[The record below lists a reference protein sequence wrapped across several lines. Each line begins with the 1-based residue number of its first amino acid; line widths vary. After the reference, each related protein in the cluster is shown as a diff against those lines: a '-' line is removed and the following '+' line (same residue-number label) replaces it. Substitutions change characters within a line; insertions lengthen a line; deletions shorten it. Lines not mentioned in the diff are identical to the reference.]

1 MIQDRLLR
9 AILPDVLID
18 NFDVNNCRI
27 VSKVMLRFI
36 FAVILLLSLVSCGR
50 SVDAPSE
57 NSSGLRTL
65 DALVLDNSA
74 NFSRALA
81 VADSLSAVAVSLV
94 GKAGEAQAHL
104 NAAEAYS
111 DIDLHRAL
119 DHSLR
124 AVRSVRN
131 HRSDADVLN
140 RCLMKLASLYNTQG
154 YMTKEAAEIFESL
167 VPADMSDSSLVKYYV
182 LGVQLYNTLSRQ
194 SIDGTLS
201 KGYAARALALRDSV
215 LSVDP
220 GRVTVAANR
229 FLVDGNPEAAEE
241 VLTGRLSLV
250 GHDSP
255 EAASLYYN
263 LAQVCLAE
271 NKEDEA
277 ETSLIAAAISDLSR
291 GVRNYRAL
299 PQLAMLLL
307 DKGDVDRAYRY
318 ISRSAADAADSHFSK
333 RQIEMA
339 NSISIIDRAY
349 MERRHHHDMMVTVI
363 TIIII
368 CAAAGALIA
377 FMIVRTKNR
386 QLHESARALS
396 RSNERL
402 RDVNR
407 SMKVLNARLA
417 EESRVKEQ
425 YITSFMELCLSYLRK
440 MEAFRAEL
448 GKIAAKGSLAPVVR
462 AINSSRYV
470 NREIAEFFEN
480 FDRAFLSLYPD
491 FVDNLNSL
499 LREGERYSPVERFS
513 TEFRVYALVWLGI
526 TESGEIARFLR
537 CSESTVYNYR
547 TQMRNRAV
555 SRDTFETD
563 ILALSS
569 LGKGGR
575 LSTELML

>member
-1 MIQDRLLR
+1 MGDPL
-9 AILPDVLID
+9 
-18 NFDVNNCRI
+18 
-27 VSKVMLRFI
+27 KVMHRLI
-36 FAVILLLSLVSCGR
+36 FAVILLLSFASCGR
-50 SVDAPSE
+50 QADTSSGK
-57 NSSGLRTL
+57 SSGLRTL

-94 GKAGEAQAHL
+94 GEDGEAQAHL
-104 NAAEAYS
+104 YAAEAYS

-119 DHSLR
+119 DHTLR

-131 HRSDADVLN
+131 SHSDADVLS
-140 RCLMKLASLYNTQG
+140 RSLMKLASLYNTQG

-167 VPADMSDSSLVKYYV
+167 VPADMPDSTLVRYYV
-182 LGVQLYNTLSRQ
+182 LGVQLYNTLSRR
-194 SIDGTLS
+194 SLDGTLS
-201 KGYAARALALRDSV
+201 KGYAARAFAFRDSV

-220 GRVTVAANR
+220 GRVSVAANR
-229 FLVDGNPEAAEE
+229 FLADGNPEAAED
-241 VLTGRLSLV
+241 VLTGRLSLID
-250 GHDSP
+250 HDSP

-263 LAQVCLAE
+263 LAQVCMAV

-277 ETSLIAAAISDLSR
+277 ESYLIAAAISDLNR

-299 PQLAMLLL
+299 PQLAALLL

-333 RQIEMA
+333 RQIDMA
-339 NSISIIDRAY
+339 NSISRIDRAY
-349 MERRHHHDMMVTVI
+349 MEWRHHHDMMVTVI
-363 TIIII
+363 TLIVI
-368 CAAAGALIA
+368 CAAVGALIA
-377 FMIVRTKNR
+377 FLIVRTKNR
-386 QLHESARALS
+386 QLRESARALS
-396 RSNERL
+396 RSNESL
-402 RDVNR
+402 REVNR

-417 EESRVKEQ
+417 EESRVKER

-448 GKIAAKGSLAPVVR
+448 GKVAAKGSLAPVVR

-499 LREGERYSPVERFS
+499 LREGERYSPVEKFS
-513 TEFRVYALVWLGI
+513 TELRVYALVWLGI
-526 TESGEIARFLR
+526 KESGEIARFLR

-547 TQMRNRAV
+547 TQMRNRAI
-555 SRDTFETD
+555 SRDTFEAD
-563 ILALSS
+563 ILALSA
-569 LGKGGR
+569 LGKGDLYLHIGCHDMR
-575 LSTELML
+575 